1 MTVLYRLGRQTARLC
16 FNTFGRLDVTGQES
30 VPPYGP
36 LIVVSN
42 HLSFTDPPLL
52 VAGVPRPLHFIS
64 KRPWFSGPLAKYA
77 MGQLH
82 VSPFDRSSSRVDAVR
97 TVLGLLDR
105 DQAVVVF
112 PEGHR
117 SPDHTLKEGMLGV
130 VYIAMKSQAPILPV
144 GLTGTEKLRAWRMP
158 VPLCRLSAN
167 IGQPFTPPVIEG
179 RPSREVMHSI
189 LDMIMGRIAA
199 LLPEQYRGVY
209 TDAVSR
215 PAGAPGAGSAASA
228 PTTSDL
234 TPE

>member
-1 MTVLYRLGRQTARLC
+1 MTVVYSLGRQTARLC

-52 VAGVPRPLHFIS
+52 VAGIPRALHFIS
-64 KRPWFSGPLAKYA
+64 KRPWFSGPLARYA

-82 VSPFDRSSSRVDAVR
+82 VSPFDRSSSRIDAVR

-158 VPLCRLSAN
+158 VAVM
-167 IGQPFTPPVIEG
+167 PPQ
-179 RPSREVMHSI
+179 RQH
-189 LDMIMGRIAA
+189 
-199 LLPEQYRGVY
+199 
-209 TDAVSR
+209 R
-215 PAGAPGAGSAASA
+215 PAVYPAGDRRPAEQGSDAQHPGHDYGPHRCPVA
-228 PTTSDL
+228 
-234 TPE
+234 